1 MAVNI
6 CESIRRQILIN
17 GLIENG
23 YSIRKIV
30 SVGSMLNCV
39 IKGGVD
45 GLQQDDEVG
54 LLLHGTDIVF
64 SYGEMDVRCK
74 REVITFDGIVKTITF
89 QGIYDG
95 KLDVLVERI
104 LKESDV
110 LDLYKVYPIQI
121 AAAYVNQTDIAIM
134 RAVQFHDHIAFLNI
148 EDFDP
153 VCPLK
158 AVSLFEDQID
168 TEAILVMQYHG
179 GENLNAEEFE
189 KFMSDYVD
197 DIEPMEEVE

>member
-6 CESIRRQILIN
+6 CESIRRQIVIN
-17 GLIENG
+17 SLIENG

-39 IKGGVD
+39 IKGSID
-45 GLQQDDEVG
+45 GLQQDEEVG
-54 LLLHGTDIVF
+54 LLLHGNDVVF
-64 SYGEMDVRCK
+64 SYGKMDVKCK
-74 REVITFDGIVKTITF
+74 RDITTFDGIIKTITF

-121 AAAYVNQTDIAIM
+121 AAAYVNQTDIALM
-134 RAVQFHDHIAFLNI
+134 GTVKFHDHIAFLSI

-153 VCPLK
+153 MCPLK

-168 TEAILVMQYHG
+168 TEAVLVMQYYG